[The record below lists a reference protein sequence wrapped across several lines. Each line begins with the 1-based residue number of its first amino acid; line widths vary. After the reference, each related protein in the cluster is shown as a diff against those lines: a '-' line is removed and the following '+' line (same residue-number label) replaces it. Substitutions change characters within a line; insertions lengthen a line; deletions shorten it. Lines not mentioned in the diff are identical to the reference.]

1 MQYTA
6 DSRMQMICETI
17 TAGEAA
23 EIIGISEW
31 TIYDLARR
39 KVIPHVRIGR
49 RVLFRRESLMAWLE
63 QQEAASL
70 KSEPEQAG
78 KIRRLV

>member
-1 MQYTA
+1 MQTKGPG
-6 DSRMQMICETI
+6 MICETI

-23 EIIGISEW
+23 AIIGISEW

-63 QQEAASL
+63 QQEAASM
-70 KSEPEQAG
+70 KPEPAQAG